1 MLMATR
7 LFRQGS
13 GRTALPSRLDELLP
27 PYTEMLCRL
36 EQAVA
41 QWVQLDE
48 PALELD
54 LDDTI
59 RAADR
64 ANCELAAATT
74 RPSIMVAGYFSDTTE
89 MLQILSD
96 IDIDAVAVD
105 LVAGSVPAGDVQ
117 LGDKLLVAEI
127 VDGRNIWRTDP
138 DVARETLNRLPA
150 RGPVAVSSSCSLLH
164 VPYTLAAEQHLDPQL
179 RSWLAFADKK
189 VAEDVALSK
198 ALGATDIDADRAIV
212 AARAA
217 AEDRRSSTRIQQ
229 QQVRTRISELDDS
242 SVGRVRRQASASS
255 GWTSRR

>member
-1 MLMATR
+1 
-7 LFRQGS
+7 
-13 GRTALPSRLDELLP
+13 
-27 PYTEMLCRL
+27 
-36 EQAVA
+36 
-41 QWVQLDE
+41 
-48 PALELD
+48 
-54 LDDTI
+54 
-59 RAADR
+59 
-64 ANCELAAATT
+64 
-74 RPSIMVAGYFSDTTE
+74 MVAGYFGDTTE

-198 ALGATDIDADRAIV
+198 ALSATDIDADRAIV

-217 AEDRRSSTRIQQ
+217 AEDRAALPGSS
-229 QQVRTRISELDDS
+229 S
-242 SVGRVRRQASASS
+242 SRCEPGSPNSTTAPSAGCGGRHRHHPGGRAGVRRTVAAQAIRLAELS
-255 GWTSRR
+255 GLGPHSRRSPSCSIGRC